1 MNADKDKSDAELVL
15 SFQSGDKTAWDALCS
30 KYGPRIARFFYT
42 RGIKNPE
49 DVQDLVQGTLLEAME
64 QIHKIRKPESFRGW
78 LFAIATG
85 KMARWFAAQEK
96 LNAYEP
102 FDAEADDVLMDADV
116 NYSSASPAP
125 ESIAINNEYTEI
137 VLHLIAQLP
146 QRQKEVIMLSAV
158 GSPHKEIAET
168 LNISV
173 SNVKVLAKRGRDKL
187 KTLLKAKYPD
197 DFADIVG
204 HDVMQSLLGEKPD

>member
-1 MNADKDKSDAELVL
+1 
-15 SFQSGDKTAWDALCS
+15 
-30 KYGPRIARFFYT
+30 
-42 RGIKNPE
+42 
-49 DVQDLVQGTLLEAME
+49 ME
-64 QIHKIRKPESFRGW
+64 VIDTIQNPESFNAW
-78 LFAIATG
+78 LLTIANR
-85 KMARWFAAQEK
+85 KKARWFESQKK

-102 FDAEADDVLMDADV
+102 FDVDSDGVLMDTDI
-116 NYSSASPAP
+116 NYSSAFLEP

-146 QRQKEVIMLSAV
+146 QRQKEVILLSAN

-168 LNISV
+168 LNISI

-187 KTLLKAKYPD
+187 KTLLKARYPD

-204 HDVMQSLLGEKPD
+204 HDVMQSLLRELILSKT